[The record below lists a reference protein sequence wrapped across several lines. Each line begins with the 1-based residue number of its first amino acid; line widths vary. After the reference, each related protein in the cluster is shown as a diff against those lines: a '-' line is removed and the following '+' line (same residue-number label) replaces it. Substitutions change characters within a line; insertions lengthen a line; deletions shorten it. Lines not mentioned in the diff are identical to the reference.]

1 MIYLSQR
8 NPLWAAVKLGQS
20 NCTVG
25 RFGCTTTCISMLSDY
40 FKSFIDPGTLAS
52 KTLSY
57 TKDGL
62 IIWQSVDNI
71 PLMKMD
77 TLPDGKVKRLYGQND
92 AEIMA
97 SLKDKKKAVIL
108 QVNNGQHW
116 VVALRRSLLNKK
128 DYIVLDPWDGKQVS
142 ALKKYH
148 NITGSAHFTAK

>member
-8 NPLWAAVKLGQS
+8 NPLWAAIKLGQS

-25 RFGCTTTCISMLSDY
+25 KFGCTTTCISMLSDY
-40 FKSFIDPGTLAS
+40 FKSYVSPAGLAAQTL
-52 KTLSY
+52 KY

-71 PLMKMD
+71 PNMHFE
-77 TLPDGKVKRLYGQND
+77 KRLYGQKD
-92 AEIMA
+92 DEIMA

-116 VVALRRSLLNKK
+116 VVALRRSLWNKK
-128 DYIVLDPWDGKQVS
+128 DYIVCDPWTGKQCS
-142 ALKKYH
+142 ALKVYH
-148 NITGSAHFTAK
+148 NITGSAHFIAK